1 MTHDLDD
8 QVLIDRLRADFGE
21 ATYQRSAGSMAP
33 RSRLTGVG
41 GVVGGLGAVAAATVA
56 ATLVAVGGPGT
67 PALAWSP
74 TPSPV
79 TADDGA
85 AARAACSADLTPSD
99 AGSPER
105 EGVPAA
111 VEFPP
116 AELPPLVSLDLR
128 GSGGLATFADAD
140 WVVSC
145 LLLDTGDGF
154 ERGPVV
160 AERSGSAGTSDS
172 SGGLALIS
180 ASSTTWSDGRS
191 ISMLAGVAPAG
202 ATSVEIELPG
212 QPTAR
217 ADVTDGRFGIWWLG
231 TLDGAS
237 TAIRALDTSG
247 TELAAVTCEQCDPS
261 SRSPIQLP

>member
-1 MTHDLDD
+1 MTLDLDD
-8 QVLIDRLRADFGE
+8 QLFVDRLRADFGE
-21 ATYQRSAGSMAP
+21 TTYQRSPGSLAT
-33 RSRLTGVG
+33 RSRLAGVG
-41 GVVGGLGAVAAATVA
+41 GVVGGLGVVTAATVA
-56 ATLVAVGGPGT
+56 TLAVTGPGS

-85 AARAACSADLTPSD
+85 AARAACSTGLAPSD

-105 EGVPAA
+105 HGAPVAA
-111 VEFPP
+111 ELPP

-160 AERSGSAGTSDS
+160 AERSGPAGTSDPT
-172 SGGLALIS
+172 GGPALVS

-202 ATSVEIELPG
+202 ASSVEIELPG

-237 TAIRALDTSG
+237 PAIRALDTSG
-247 TELAAVTCEQCDPS
+247 NELAAVTCDQCDPS
-261 SRSPIQLP
+261 SRSPIELP

>member
-1 MTHDLDD
+1 
-8 QVLIDRLRADFGE
+8 
-21 ATYQRSAGSMAP
+21 
-33 RSRLTGVG
+33 
-41 GVVGGLGAVAAATVA
+41 
-56 ATLVAVGGPGT
+56 
-67 PALAWSP
+67 
-74 TPSPV
+74 
-79 TADDGA
+79 
-85 AARAACSADLTPSD
+85 
-99 AGSPER
+99 
-105 EGVPAA
+105 
-111 VEFPP
+111 
-116 AELPPLVSLDLR
+116 VSLDLR

-160 AERSGSAGTSDS
+160 AERSGPAGTSDS
-172 SGGLALIS
+172 TGGLALIS

-202 ATSVEIELPG
+202 ATSVEIDLPG

-237 TAIRALDTSG
+237 PLIRALDTFG
-247 TELAAVTCEQCDPS
+247 TELDTATCDQCNPS
-261 SRSPIQLP
+261 SRSSIQLP